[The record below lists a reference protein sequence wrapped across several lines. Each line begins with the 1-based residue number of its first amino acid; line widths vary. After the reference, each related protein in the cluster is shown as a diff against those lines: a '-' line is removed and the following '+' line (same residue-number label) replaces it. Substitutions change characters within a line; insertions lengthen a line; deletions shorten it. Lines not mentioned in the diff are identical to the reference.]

1 MHILLISDRNPL
13 LVYNS
18 SPFAPNKQIEIQEED
33 RVDVPFL
40 GPRGAA
46 DSLKICT
53 QYLRQKVSS
62 RRQ

>member
-1 MHILLISDRNPL
+1 MHIPLISNRNPL

-18 SPFAPNKQIEIQEED
+18 SPFAPNKEIEIQEGDGVEAI
-33 RVDVPFL
+33 L

-62 RRQ
+62 RTH

>member
-1 MHILLISDRNPL
+1 MPLISNHNPL

-18 SPFAPNKQIEIQEED
+18 SPFAPNEQVEIQEGEG
-33 RVDVPFL
+33 VGVPFL
-40 GPRGAA
+40 GPVGAA
-46 DSLKICT
+46 NSLKILT